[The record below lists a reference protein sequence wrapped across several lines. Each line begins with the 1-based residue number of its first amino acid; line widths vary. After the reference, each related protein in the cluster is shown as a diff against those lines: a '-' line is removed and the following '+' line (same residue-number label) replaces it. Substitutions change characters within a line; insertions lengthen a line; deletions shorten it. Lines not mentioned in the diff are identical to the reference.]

1 MLTLL
6 AIFIIILGLYLII
19 SGLKEDIKIEPFREY
34 EREYG
39 GDEHQEYGKINL
51 EKKAGK
57 KRKVRGGG
65 VILIG
70 PIPIVF
76 GDSKYAAI
84 SLVLAII
91 LMLISIYL
99 ILFMRYA

>member
-19 SGLKEDIKIEPFREY
+19 SGLREDIGEVREVRVKPLEEY
-34 EREYG
+34 EREY
-39 GDEHQEYGKINL
+39 DREELEYR
-51 EKKAGK
+51 AGK

-76 GDSKYAAI
+76 GDSKYAI
-84 SLVLAII
+84 LSLILAII